1 MLSLVFNSSEC
12 LKSRVGNG
20 GQVFQYFVQKKKKN
34 RSRSVRQ
41 ISQLPL
47 RDKHNIINNLLC
59 VSKSLLNA
67 LPKEMNTLVRIALN
81 FLVASI
87 AIAGGIYQLYLKP
100 LLYTLGYSP
109 TRIIE
114 LLGNQDCKTIPELK
128 ACESPQFFFFTL
140 SESSKKG

>member
-1 MLSLVFNSSEC
+1 MEDKYSNILSNL
-12 LKSRVGNG
+12 
-20 GQVFQYFVQKKKKN
+20 KKKKN
-34 RSRSVRQ
+34 RKNRSVKISSAAVRQ
-41 ISQLPL
+41 ISQHLISLIPL

-128 ACESPQFFFFTL
+128 ACESPQFFFFSL

>member
-1 MLSLVFNSSEC
+1 
-12 LKSRVGNG
+12 
-20 GQVFQYFVQKKKKN
+20 
-34 RSRSVRQ
+34 
-41 ISQLPL
+41 
-47 RDKHNIINNLLC
+47 
-59 VSKSLLNA
+59 
-67 LPKEMNTLVRIALN
+67 MNTLVRIALN

-128 ACESPQFFFFTL
+128 ACESPQFFFFL
-140 SESSKKG
+140 SPSRAKKVDMFVC

>member
-1 MLSLVFNSSEC
+1 MLEIES
-12 LKSRVGNG
+12 
-20 GQVFQYFVQKKKKN
+20 GQWRTSVPIFCAKEKKN

-59 VSKSLLNA
+59 VSKSPLNA

-128 ACESPQFFFFTL
+128 ACESPQFFFFL
-140 SESSKKG
+140 SPSRAKKVDMFVC